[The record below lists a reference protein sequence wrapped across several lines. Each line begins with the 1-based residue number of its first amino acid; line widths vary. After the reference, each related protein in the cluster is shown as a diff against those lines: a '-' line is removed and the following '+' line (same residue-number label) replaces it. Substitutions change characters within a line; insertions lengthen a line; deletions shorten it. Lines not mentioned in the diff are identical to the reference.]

1 MLNNL
6 RIRTKLIAAFSIL
19 LILMCV
25 IFAISY
31 NRIKTINEKMT
42 EITDVNAVQL
52 QLIGDIESI
61 MGMEVPLRQIQPTI
75 YQVAA

>member
-19 LILMCV
+19 LVLMCV
-25 IFAISY
+25 IFTISY
-31 NRIKTINEKMT
+31 NRIKTINEKMN

-52 QLIGDIESI
+52 QVIGDI
-61 MGMEVPLRQIQPTI
+61 
-75 YQVAA
+75 